1 MDFIIFY
8 FFLLIMKCRK
18 GLCTLHLF
26 PSIIKCRTFLL
37 FNSNNKVSQIILC
50 SETFSFDNEM
60 SQRIMYFATFSC
72 NNEMSHMIMY
82 KCPEVEF
89 KENMFG
95 SS

>member
-1 MDFIIFY
+1 
-8 FFLLIMKCRK
+8 
-18 GLCTLHLF
+18 
-26 PSIIKCRTFLL
+26 
-37 FNSNNKVSQIILC
+37 
-50 SETFSFDNEM
+50 M
-60 SQRIMYFATFSC
+60 SQRIMYFAPFSC